1 MAKYMMTLQLDPSEA
16 NLTAVSRR
24 LNLKE
29 DEIDPNFGVV
39 NIDPVKNLYTILVDE
54 AVATKL
60 QGSEGIEGPYSNP
73 KIETC
78 GLWTRDQDNP

>member
-39 NIDPVKNLYTILVDE
+39 NIDPVQNLYTILVDE

-60 QGSEGIEGPYSNP
+60 QGSEGIKGPYSNP
-73 KIETC
+73 KIETFD
-78 GLWTRDQDNP
+78 LPTSNRDSP